1 MTRLVRVHR
10 PTRQPSPIASGVA
23 VGTAVAVR
31 VGIGL
36 GVAVGVGEIAALVVA
51 ARPAVDGVP
60 PPQAVS
66 PLRIA
71 TLMTRVTRRLRRDGI
86 SPTSLLD
93 RPWHFKGNGR
103 RVSSRWVEVSR
114 RLMS

>member
-1 MTRLVRVHR
+1 M
-10 PTRQPSPIASGVA
+10 
-23 VGTAVAVR
+23 AVR
-31 VGIGL
+31 LGIGL
-36 GVAVGVGEIAALVVA
+36 GVAVGVAETAGLAGA

-71 TLMTRVTRRLRRDGI
+71 TPMTRVTRRLRHDGI

-93 RPWHFKGNGR
+93 RPWHFKGNRGT
-103 RVSSRWVEVSR
+103 VSSRWVEVSG